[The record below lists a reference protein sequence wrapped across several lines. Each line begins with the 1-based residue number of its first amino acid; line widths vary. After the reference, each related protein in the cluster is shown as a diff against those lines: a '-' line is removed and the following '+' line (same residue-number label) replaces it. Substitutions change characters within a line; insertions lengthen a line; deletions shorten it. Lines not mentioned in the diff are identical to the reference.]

1 MSLKPLSIPPFLYN
15 LLLVSLIFLPM
26 SGCSKSAVY
35 NPSIADLNQK
45 AQAMLEAGD
54 TQGAVNRLEAARD
67 LNPKEPMT
75 NYNLA
80 IAYEKNSDSEKAI
93 ALFEEILES
102 KSYPNGVTEAG
113 LKKNLAIT
121 LESQADEY
129 ATQAEKLTEQKK
141 ANEANALTQKAI
153 DNLEKSKSIF
163 ESLMKNNEIKGLD
176 EIKSHLEGLNQQI
189 EKLKNP
195 S

>member
-1 MSLKPLSIPPFLYN
+1 MFLKFISSNSFLFST
-15 LLLVSLIFLPM
+15 LLLLSVLLLPL

-93 ALFEEILES
+93 ALFEEILKS
-102 KSYPNGVTEAG
+102 KAYPNGVTEMG

-129 ATQAEKLTEQKK
+129 ATQAEKLIEQKK
-141 ANEANALTQKAI
+141 ASDASALTQQAI
-153 DNLEKSKSIF
+153 DNLEKSKAIF
-163 ESLMKNNEIKGLD
+163 ESLKQSD
-176 EIKSHLEGLNQQI
+176 EIKSHLDGLNQQI

>member
-1 MSLKPLSIPPFLYN
+1 
-15 LLLVSLIFLPM
+15 
-26 SGCSKSAVY
+26 
-35 NPSIADLNQK
+35 
-45 AQAMLEAGD
+45 
-54 TQGAVNRLEAARD
+54 
-67 LNPKEPMT
+67 MT

-93 ALFEEILES
+93 ALFEEILKS
-102 KSYPNGVTEAG
+102 KAYPNGVTEMG

-129 ATQAEKLTEQKK
+129 ATQAEKLIEQKK
-141 ANEANALTQKAI
+141 ASDASALTQQAI
-153 DNLEKSKSIF
+153 DNLEKSKAIF
-163 ESLMKNNEIKGLD
+163 ESLKQSD
-176 EIKSHLEGLNQQI
+176 EIKSHLDGLNQQI